1 MALLVAVPARGVVG
15 TARAQAGDTPAARGA
30 AGDTA
35 RAGAAPDSGGW
46 RPLQVLAGT
55 PAQPLLEPS
64 GVLGDAFGRVWVSD
78 AAQSKLR
85 RWDARGQA
93 LDEAGT
99 LGSEPNR
106 FRRPGPLARLGS
118 LGVAV
123 LDVENQRVVSYDH
136 HLRLLGVL
144 VDLAAPALESRV
156 GRVRPVALAADRGG
170 AVYVADADRD
180 RVLVFDF
187 AGTFL
192 REIGGF
198 TARAGG
204 FAGLSD
210 IACTPRGT
218 LVTVERP
225 RARGR
230 REAPGDS
237 LVGRSRVQWLD
248 AGGRVTN
255 ARWLPAWPAAA
266 PGMAGSGETR
276 ASIAV
281 DDSNRIAVAGERSG
295 ELLLLAPDG
304 TVLTRLSGL
313 AGPRA
318 LGFAS
323 DGTLLVAEA
332 GAGRVR
338 RFAIG
343 PAGIRE

>member
-1 MALLVAVPARGVVG
+1 MLAVALLTGVPARAVVG
-15 TARAQAGDTPAARGA
+15 AARAQAADTTAAR
-30 AGDTA
+30 DTSSA
-35 RAGAAPDSGGW
+35 RAGAPSDSSGW
-46 RPLQVLAGT
+46 RLLQVFSGT
-55 PAQPLLEPS
+55 SAQPLLEPS

-78 AAQSKLR
+78 AAQSRLR

-192 REIGGF
+192 REVGGF

-210 IACTPRGT
+210 IACGPRGT
-218 LVTVERP
+218 LVTVERA

-230 REAPGDS
+230 REAPADS

-248 AGGRVTN
+248 ASGRVTN
-255 ARWLPAWPAAA
+255 ARWLPAWPA
-266 PGMAGSGETR
+266 GNSETR
-276 ASIAV
+276 VSVAV
-281 DDSNRIAVAGERSG
+281 DDSNRVAVAGERSG
-295 ELLLLAPDG
+295 ELLLLAPEG
-304 TVLTRLSGL
+304 TVLTRLTGL

-318 LGFAS
+318 LGFAT

-338 RFAIG
+338 RFAVG
-343 PAGIRE
+343 PAARE

>member
-1 MALLVAVPARGVVG
+1 MLLGAGIARVERTQAQVV
-15 TARAQAGDTPAARGA
+15 DTGAARNA
-30 AGDTA
+30 AGDTTSVLA
-35 RAGAAPDSGGW
+35 RAASDTSDW
-46 RPLQVLAGT
+46 RPLQVYSGT
-55 PAQPLLEPS
+55 PALPLIEPA
-64 GVLGDAFGRVWVSD
+64 GVLGDAFGHVWVSD

-123 LDVENQRVVSYDH
+123 LDIENQRVVSYDH

-170 AVYVADADRD
+170 AVFVADADRD

-192 REIGGF
+192 REVGGF

-210 IACTPRGT
+210 LACGPRGT

-225 RARGR
+225 PGRGR
-230 REAPGDS
+230 KDAPGDS

-255 ARWLPAWPAAA
+255 ARWLPAWRV
-266 PGMAGSGETR
+266 GSGETR

-281 DDSNRIAVAGERSG
+281 DDSNRVAVAGERSG

-304 TVLTRLSGL
+304 RVLSRLSGL

-343 PAGIRE
+343 RAARE